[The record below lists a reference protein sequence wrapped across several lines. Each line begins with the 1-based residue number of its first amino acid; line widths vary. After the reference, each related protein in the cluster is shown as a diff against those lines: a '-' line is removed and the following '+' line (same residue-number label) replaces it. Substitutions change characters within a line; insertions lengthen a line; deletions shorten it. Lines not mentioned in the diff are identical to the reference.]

1 LFFNFL
7 NICFSFPPHNNHKIN
22 KKDLNFK
29 KVRRVRH
36 FQNECFWCQVEVE
49 LNLSPDFGY
58 VSLGWLL
65 RISTIIHQQGFQ
77 LRCDGVGEEN
87 VVLVPIVP
95 LVLEK
100 HLSLSFWAPALVMR
114 HKIWCYHVESP
125 TICLSTFVLTMHHA
139 LASSE
144 VNNLLGKFT

>member
-1 LFFNFL
+1 MFVFF
-7 NICFSFPPHNNHKIN
+7 PNNHHKIS

-29 KVRRVRH
+29 VRLEEWRH
-36 FQNECFWCQVEVE
+36 FQNECLQCQVKVE
-49 LNLSPDFGY
+49 LNLGSNFGI

-77 LRCDGVGEEN
+77 LWCNGVGEEN
-87 VVLVPIVP
+87 VVPIVP

-100 HLSLSFWAPALVMR
+100 HLSLSFWTPALVMR
-114 HKIWCYHVESP
+114 YKMMLSCWESHYLFVN
-125 TICLSTFVLTMHHA
+125 ICVTMGYAH
-139 LASSE
+139 ASSK